1 MSFYHRVRSLV
12 LAWAWCSFFS
22 ALPLFAAHPSN
33 ILFIAIDDQND
44 WLGCLGGHP
53 QVRTPNLDR
62 LAARG
67 TLFTS
72 AHCQAPLCNPS
83 RISLLT
89 GLRPSTTGVHGLEP
103 GLRQVPLLTNHV
115 TLPQTY
121 TRLGWYTYTCGKIYH
136 DGSVRDTEREQ
147 EFAAWGPAPS
157 PQSPARP
164 YSKMPQIHPAMD
176 WGPFPEHAEDSADWK
191 ISSAAITALRSA
203 PNEKPFFI
211 AAGFRLPHVP
221 CFAPAPWFELYP
233 LDSLKL
239 PETKADDRADT
250 PLFSWFLHWKLP
262 EPRLSALQQHNEWKP
277 LVRAYLASV
286 SFMDSQVGRVL
297 DALETSGRASQT
309 LVVVWSDHGWHLGE
323 KGITGKNSLWE
334 RSTRVPLIWAGP
346 GVTGGARCSRPVE
359 LLDVFPT
366 LLELTGQPARPDLEG
381 HSLVPQLREASAP
394 RPWPAITTHNQGN
407 HSIRTERWRYIRY
420 ADGTEEL
427 YDEQNDPNEWTNLA
441 ADPKTAAIRQ
451 DLKRWLPKLDR
462 PMVPGSRSRVLS
474 YDPATKQAVWEG
486 RKIIP
491 EELER

>member
-1 MSFYHRVRSLV
+1 LEDLIRSHHRPAFGAKRKAVFYCRRISV
-12 LAWAWCSFFS
+12 
-22 ALPLFAAHPSN
+22 
-33 ILFIAIDDQND
+33 
-44 WLGCLGGHP
+44 
-53 QVRTPNLDR
+53 
-62 LAARG
+62 AAR
-67 TLFTS
+67 
-72 AHCQAPLCNPS
+72 A
-83 RISLLT
+83 LL
-89 GLRPSTTGVHGLEP
+89 R
-103 GLRQVPLLTNHV
+103 
-115 TLPQTY
+115 
-121 TRLGWYTYTCGKIYH
+121 
-136 DGSVRDTEREQ
+136 
-147 EFAAWGPAPS
+147 
-157 PQSPARP
+157 
-164 YSKMPQIHPAMD
+164 
-176 WGPFPEHAEDSADWK
+176 
-191 ISSAAITALRSA
+191 
-203 PNEKPFFI
+203 
-211 AAGFRLPHVP
+211 
-221 CFAPAPWFELYP
+221 PAPWFELYP